1 MKTAETMYDP
11 FGEDEEDFNICDLL
25 ERHLRSLLR
34 CALKRFADFASRA
47 GNVYVTD
54 SEDSLEIMDLLSEN
68 EVFINNN
75 DLKET
80 LMSNIQ
86 DIKGV
91 KRVF

>member
-1 MKTAETMYDP
+1 M
-11 FGEDEEDFNICDLL
+11 
-25 ERHLRSLLR
+25 
-34 CALKRFADFASRA
+34 
-47 GNVYVTD
+47 
-54 SEDSLEIMDLLSEN
+54 EIMDLLSEN

-91 KRVF
+91 KISFLRN

>member
-1 MKTAETMYDP
+1 MD
-11 FGEDEEDFNICDLL
+11 
-25 ERHLRSLLR
+25 
-34 CALKRFADFASRA
+34 SRA

-91 KRVF
+91 KIFSRH

>member
-1 MKTAETMYDP
+1 MT
-11 FGEDEEDFNICDLL
+11 F
-25 ERHLRSLLR
+25 
-34 CALKRFADFASRA
+34 RA

-75 DLKET
+75 DLKES

-91 KRVF
+91 KIVKHISRTAGPDPHELLQR

>member
-1 MKTAETMYDP
+1 MT
-11 FGEDEEDFNICDLL
+11 F
-25 ERHLRSLLR
+25 
-34 CALKRFADFASRA
+34 RA

-54 SEDSLEIMDLLSEN
+54 SEDSLEIMDLLSENEN

>member
-1 MKTAETMYDP
+1 M
-11 FGEDEEDFNICDLL
+11 I
-25 ERHLRSLLR
+25 
-34 CALKRFADFASRA
+34 
-47 GNVYVTD
+47 D
-54 SEDSLEIMDLLSEN
+54 SEDSLEIVDMLFEN

-91 KRVF
+91 KLFFKALI